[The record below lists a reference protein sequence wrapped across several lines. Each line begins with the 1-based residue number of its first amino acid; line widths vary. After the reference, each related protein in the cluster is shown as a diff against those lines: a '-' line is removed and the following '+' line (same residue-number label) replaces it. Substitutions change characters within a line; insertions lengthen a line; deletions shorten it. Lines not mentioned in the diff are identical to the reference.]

1 VKGVGGVQCREKKTF
16 SAEGHKQG
24 SKVDAIRCDEFHGRQ
39 GDGVITNLTAHP
51 VFYFQIDGRQL
62 KHDNGRRVAYTADFQ
77 YFHGDKNIVEDG
89 KPTSVLAMSRDWPL
103 RKAVFKA
110 LYPYIEL
117 REIKK
122 VKGR

>member
-1 VKGVGGVQCREKKTF
+1 MKFRAKKTF
-16 SAEGHKQG
+16 CAEGHKHD
-24 SKVDAIRCDEFHGRQ
+24 SKMEAIRCDELHEMQR
-39 GDGVITNLTAHP
+39 DGVITHLTAHP
-51 VFYFQIDGRQL
+51 VFYFVIDGRQL

-77 YFHGDKNIVEDG
+77 YFHGDKNIVEDV